1 MYLAEDRILC
11 FELVSKR
18 NCHWILQYVKSAT
31 GETDVPDTMAELILQ
46 RRRWLNGSFFAAVY
60 ALAHFYQ
67 LFRSD
72 HSFLRKL
79 MFLLEFTYTT
89 ISMIFAW
96 FAIGNFFLVFHILTT
111 SLGDK
116 TLLGSVGN
124 ILGVVFEWM
133 YLFTLLTCFILALG
147 NRPQGSNKAYMSMVY
162 FWAFIMCYLM
172 FASVFITVKSIQ
184 SEIDTKHFSIT
195 DILKNQIFYTLIIS
209 LASTYLLWF
218 VVSFL
223 FFDPWH
229 MFTSFIQYLLLTPTY
244 INILNVYAFCNTHD
258 ITWGTKGDD
267 KAEKLPSATLKP
279 GGKVD
284 VNIPTD
290 DGDLNAQ
297 YEAEMRKI
305 VAKAPVEKRAFSPSE
320 IQEDYYKSFRSRV
333 VIFWLVCN
341 FALVAVVLSTAGLE
355 RVSTDSTKKSTIY
368 LAVVL
373 WSVAG
378 LSAFKFI
385 GAMWFLIVRMFR
397 GV

>member
-1 MYLAEDRILC
+1 
-11 FELVSKR
+11 
-18 NCHWILQYVKSAT
+18 
-31 GETDVPDTMAELILQ
+31 
-46 RRRWLNGSFFAAVY
+46 
-60 ALAHFYQ
+60 
-67 LFRSD
+67 
-72 HSFLRKL
+72 
-79 MFLLEFTYTT
+79 
-89 ISMIFAW
+89 
-96 FAIGNFFLVFHILTT
+96 
-111 SLGDK
+111 
-116 TLLGSVGN
+116 
-124 ILGVVFEWM
+124 
-133 YLFTLLTCFILALG
+133 
-147 NRPQGSNKAYMSMVY
+147 
-162 FWAFIMCYLM
+162 M
-172 FASVFITVKSIQ
+172 FASVFITVKSVQ
-184 SEIDTKHFSIT
+184 AELADNDFSWT
-195 DILKNQIFYTLIIS
+195 DIIKNQIFYTLIVS
-209 LASTYLLWF
+209 LASTYVLWF
-218 VVSFL
+218 VVSFI

-305 VAKAPVEKRAFSPSE
+305 ITKAPPEKREFSASE
-320 IQEDYYKSFRSRV
+320 KQEDYYKGFRSSV
-333 VIFWLVCN
+333 VLFWLICN
-341 FALVAVVLSTAGLE
+341 FGLCAVVLSTAGLE
-355 RVSTDSTKKSTIY
+355 RISTTSNEEKSGIY

>member
-1 MYLAEDRILC
+1 
-11 FELVSKR
+11 
-18 NCHWILQYVKSAT
+18 
-31 GETDVPDTMAELILQ
+31 
-46 RRRWLNGSFFAAVY
+46 
-60 ALAHFYQ
+60 
-67 LFRSD
+67 
-72 HSFLRKL
+72 
-79 MFLLEFTYTT
+79 
-89 ISMIFAW
+89 
-96 FAIGNFFLVFHILTT
+96 
-111 SLGDK
+111 
-116 TLLGSVGN
+116 
-124 ILGVVFEWM
+124 
-133 YLFTLLTCFILALG
+133 
-147 NRPQGSNKAYMSMVY
+147 
-162 FWAFIMCYLM
+162 M

-184 SEIDTKHFSIT
+184 KEVALEKADGHFSIN

-218 VVSFL
+218 LVSFL

-229 MFTSFIQYLLLTPTY
+229 MFTSFIQYLLMTPTY

-290 DGDLNAQ
+290 DQDLNSQ
-297 YEAEMRKI
+297 YETEMRKFQI
-305 VAKAPVEKRAFSPSE
+305 KAPPDKREFSASE
-320 IQEDYYKSFRSRV
+320 IQEDYYKGFRSRV
-333 VIFWLVCN
+333 VLFWIVCN
-341 FALVAVVLSTAGLE
+341 FSLVAVVLSTAGLS
-355 RVSTDSTKKSTIY
+355 RVSTTTSETKKSTIY

>member
-1 MYLAEDRILC
+1 
-11 FELVSKR
+11 
-18 NCHWILQYVKSAT
+18 
-31 GETDVPDTMAELILQ
+31 
-46 RRRWLNGSFFAAVY
+46 
-60 ALAHFYQ
+60 
-67 LFRSD
+67 
-72 HSFLRKL
+72 
-79 MFLLEFTYTT
+79 
-89 ISMIFAW
+89 
-96 FAIGNFFLVFHILTT
+96 
-111 SLGDK
+111 
-116 TLLGSVGN
+116 
-124 ILGVVFEWM
+124 
-133 YLFTLLTCFILALG
+133 
-147 NRPQGSNKAYMSMVY
+147 
-162 FWAFIMCYLM
+162 M

-184 SEIDTKHFSIT
+184 SEIETDHFSWSSI
-195 DILKNQIFYTLIIS
+195 IKNQNFYTLIIS
-209 LASTYLLWF
+209 LGSTYVLWF

-290 DGDLNAQ
+290 DTDLNAQ

-305 VAKAPVEKRAFSPSE
+305 VTKAPAEVRVPSASEK
-320 IQEDYYKSFRSRV
+320 QEDYYKGFRSQV
-333 VIFWLVCN
+333 VLLWIICN
-341 FALVAVVLSTAGLE
+341 FGLVAVVLSTAGLE
-355 RVSTDSTKKSTIY
+355 RITTNSNESTKSAIY

-378 LSAFKFI
+378 LSFFKFV
-385 GAMWFLIVRMFR
+385 GSMWFLIVRLFR